1 MKITSDNLKKA
12 NDLLKQKNQLEEIIK
27 EISDINPENVIGMHL
42 FITMQTGSDQNYYL
56 CSNSIIQKYKELYK
70 QEYEETFK
78 SLADLENE

>member
-42 FITMQTGSDQNYYL
+42 RITMHTGSDQNYYL
-56 CSNSIIQKYKELYK
+56 CSDIIIQKYQELYR
-70 QEYEETFK
+70 QAY
-78 SLADLENE
+78 